1 MRVAEHGLRALARER
16 RIKIKNRPIEWATWQ
31 DIIKELKKAH
41 EAIGQGRAGPKKDA
55 DLAFYSGVI
64 ADLDAFKDEFWR
76 DNQDET
82 GATIRMRL
90 APGVG

>member
-1 MRVAEHGLRALARER
+1 MTGAAIEREV
-16 RIKIKNRPIEWATWQ
+16 PVTF
-31 DIIKELKKAH
+31 
-41 EAIGQGRAGPKKDA
+41 IGGRADA
-55 DLAFYSGVI
+55 GRHDRRQVGIVAVR
-64 ADLDAFKDEFWR
+64 R

>member
-1 MRVAEHGLRALARER
+1 MAKRRTVQSGLGARG
-16 RIKIKNRPIEWATWQ
+16 PGATT
-31 DIIKELKKAH
+31 DAH
-41 EAIGQGRAGPKKDA
+41 ERSKDFLNETEVE
-55 DLAFYSGVI
+55 LA
-64 ADLDAFKDEFWR
+64 R